1 MKSVLYVVGKTD
13 EEYLNYGINKYSQRI
28 GRYTPFEM
36 VVLPDI
42 KNSKNLSEA
51 VQRSK
56 EGEMLLKQ
64 FENSDY
70 VVVLDEKG
78 KEYTSIEM
86 AEWMR
91 SIFVQGYKRLVFV
104 IGGPYGFSEE
114 VYKRANAKISLSKLT
129 FPHQL
134 VRLLFMEQLYRCH
147 TILKGEPYHHV

>member
-86 AEWMR
+86 AGWMR
-91 SIFVQGYKRLVFV
+91 GIFVQGFKRLVFV

-114 VYKRANAKISLSKLT
+114 VYNRANAKISLSKLT